1 MSGRERPPHNVGI
14 MGGTFD
20 PIHFGHL
27 VAAEEARLRFGLDE
41 VVFVPCGTP
50 PIDKHYDV
58 TPAEHRYAMALLAT
72 SANPHFSVSRV
83 ELERS
88 GPSYTIDT
96 VHHFKQ
102 QCAPDTSLFFITGA
116 DAVLDILSWR
126 RNGELIEE
134 CQFIAATRPGY
145 DLSLLEEQL
154 GPRHAERIEV
164 LEIPGIEVSSTA
176 IRERIRSGRPARYL
190 MPDPVWRYIDKLSLY
205 RAEPG

>member
-1 MSGRERPPHNVGI
+1 

-50 PIDKHYDV
+50 PLDKHYDV
-58 TPAEHRYAMALLAT
+58 TSAEDRYAMVLLAT
-72 SANPHFSVSRV
+72 CDNPHFSVSRV
-83 ELERS
+83 ELERP

-96 VHHFKQ
+96 VRRFKQ
-102 QCAPDTSLFFITGA
+102 EHPPETSLFFITGA
-116 DAVLDILSWR
+116 DAVLDILSWH

-145 DLSLLEEQL
+145 DLSQLEERL
-154 GPRHAERIEV
+154 GRRHAARIEV
-164 LEIPGIEVSSTA
+164 LQVPGIEISSTE
-176 IRERIRSGRPARYL
+176 IRQRVREGKPARYL
-190 MPDPVWRYIDKLSLY
+190 TPDLVWRYIEKLGLY
-205 RAEPG
+205 REPSA

>member
-1 MSGRERPPHNVGI
+1 MSGRERPPHSVGI

-50 PIDKHYDV
+50 PIEKHYDV
-58 TPAEHRYAMALLAT
+58 TPAEDRCAMVLLAT
-72 SANPHFSVSRV
+72 CANPHFSVSRV
-83 ELERS
+83 ELERN

-96 VHHFKQ
+96 IHHFKEEYG
-102 QCAPDTSLFFITGA
+102 PDASLFFITGA
-116 DAVLDILSWR
+116 DAVLDILNWR

-134 CQFIAATRPGY
+134 CQLIAATRPGY
-145 DLSLLEEQL
+145 DLSRLEERL

-164 LEIPGIEVSSTA
+164 LEIPGIEISSTA
-176 IRERIRSGRPARYL
+176 IREQIRSGKPARHL
-190 MPDPVWRYIDKLSLY
+190 TPDSVWRYIDELGLY
-205 RAEPG
+205 KAQPR